1 MARTYKLL
9 TPNQLDDVMVIINDA
24 IELLS
29 HLSLQWQQGYPN
41 REVMLDDLK
50 NGFVYGLYDADELIA
65 IASLVPG
72 RNIDYAKIDGEG
84 WTFKTGENDATIH
97 RIAVKTGYHGKK
109 YGISMVKYL
118 IDECKSRGYSSL
130 KADTHKTNIAMQQL
144 CLQNGFTY
152 RGIVYVQRDE
162 EDNSRLAYELVL

>member
-1 MARTYKLL
+1 MGRTYRLL

-41 REVMLDDLK
+41 AEVMLSDLK
-50 NGFVYGLYDADELIA
+50 DSYVYGLYEDDELIA

-72 RNIDYAKIDGEG
+72 INVDYKKIDGGG
-84 WTFKTGENDATIH
+84 WTYKTGENDATIH

-109 YGISMVKYL
+109 YGISMVKFL
-118 IDECKSRGYSSL
+118 IEESKRRGYSSL
-130 KADTHKTNIAMQQL
+130 KADTHRTNIAMQQL
-144 CLQNGFTY
+144 CLRNGFNY
-152 RGIVYVQRDE
+152 RGVVYVQRDE